1 MTYQPATRR
10 LLLDDMETFTWNEL
24 LSEQTAEG
32 DSFREYDPL
41 LSLTLRHWHWQWK
54 WKWKWKLELRG
65 DYADK
70 CTHNNYISK
79 APILVRLVCNIWTN

>member
-10 LLLDDMETFTWNEL
+10 LLLDDMKTFAWNEL

-41 LSLTLRHWHWQWK
+41 LSH
-54 WKWKWKLELRG
+54 
-65 DYADK
+65 
-70 CTHNNYISK
+70 
-79 APILVRLVCNIWTN
+79 